1 MIKLREYQDKF
12 IENGCQIL
20 TENKLLFLCLETRL
34 GKTIIALNIAKKLG
48 FKNVLFFTKRKI
60 MSSIKSDVNKMNLEN
75 IDIQSVDSAHK
86 VEPKYDLIIVD
97 ESHTIGAFPK
107 PSKRAKNIKK
117 IVGDNYL
124 ILLSATPTPES
135 YSQIYHQFWI
145 SNNSPFH
152 KYKNFYRWADD
163 YVNKRDKMINGYRI
177 TDYSRCYV
185 NKIKP
190 FIEPIMISY
199 TRKQAGFIHSEVKEK
214 IITIEINPRLH
225 EVLNILKSTRI
236 LKKDNWEIVCDTP
249 AKLKSKMHQICSGT
263 VKDENG
269 KIHYLDYSKAA
280 FIKKKFTGKIV
291 IFYKYI
297 GEYKILKTIFPNHYT
312 DPQKFNAAP
321 KGVFISQFQSG
332 REGIRLDTTDH
343 LIYYNIDFSYLSY
356 EQAKS
361 RILDLNRTKTP
372 ILYWLFS
379 DTGLEN
385 EIYKTVKR
393 KKNFTVYYFNKFMQK
408 EI

>member
-1 MIKLREYQDKF
+1 
-12 IENGCQIL
+12 
-20 TENKLLFLCLETRL
+20 
-34 GKTIIALNIAKKLG
+34 
-48 FKNVLFFTKRKI
+48 
-60 MSSIKSDVNKMNLEN
+60 
-75 IDIQSVDSAHK
+75 
-86 VEPKYDLIIVD
+86 
-97 ESHTIGAFPK
+97 
-107 PSKRAKNIKK
+107 
-117 IVGDNYL
+117 
-124 ILLSATPTPES
+124 
-135 YSQIYHQFWI
+135 
-145 SNNSPFH
+145 
-152 KYKNFYRWADD
+152 
-163 YVNKRDKMINGYRI
+163 
-177 TDYSRCYV
+177 
-185 NKIKP
+185 
-190 FIEPIMISY
+190 
-199 TRKQAGFIHSEVKEK
+199 
-214 IITIEINPRLH
+214 
-225 EVLNILKSTRI
+225 
-236 LKKDNWEIVCDTP
+236 
-249 AKLKSKMHQICSGT
+249 
-263 VKDENG
+263 
-269 KIHYLDYSKAA
+269 
-280 FIKKKFTGKIV
+280 V